1 MSVQL
6 SRGCWRPVAA
16 IALASASLVAAA
28 ALGSVF
34 LRTALDAGTMIAAP
48 GPAGPADGILVMT
61 GVGGM
66 LLSLWLGLGMALSAM
81 SALPGALGLL
91 CRRLAGRVAPVAVR
105 KVAAF
110 LLGTTLTAALVPG
123 TALAGISHDA
133 ARRAMVTTTQQAERP
148 STSEV
153 AVAAPD
159 ASFRFVSGR
168 PPGHTAV
175 ARQVVPPTSGI
186 AAVPAMRLV
195 PAVRASADAAPSPA
209 WSPQRAA
216 SRVHPAIRA
225 DALARTDTVV
235 VLRGD
240 TLWAIAARHL
250 GPAASAADIEVEWR
264 RWLAANRDVIGDD
277 ADVILPGQ
285 VLSPPPSKGAG
296 S

>member
-6 SRGCWRPVAA
+6 SRGCLRPVAA
-16 IALASASLVAAA
+16 VALASASLIAAA
-28 ALGSVF
+28 ALGSIF
-34 LRTALDAGTMIAAP
+34 LRTALDAGTVIAAP
-48 GPAGPADGILVMT
+48 GPAGPADGILLMT
-61 GVGGM
+61 GAGGM
-66 LLSLWLGLGMALSAM
+66 LLSLWLGLGMTLSAM

-105 KVAAF
+105 KVVAF

-123 TALAGISHDA
+123 TALAGISHEA
-133 ARRAMVTTTQQAERP
+133 ARGAMVTTAQEAKHP
-148 STSEV
+148 STGEV

-168 PPGHTAV
+168 PPGHTSV
-175 ARQVVPPTSGI
+175 ALQAVPPTSGI
-186 AAVPAMRLV
+186 AAVPAIRAV
-195 PAVRASADAAPSPA
+195 PAVRASPDAAPSPA

-216 SRVHPAIRA
+216 SRVRPAMRA
-225 DALARTDTVV
+225 GALARTDTVV

-277 ADVILPGQ
+277 ADLILPGQ